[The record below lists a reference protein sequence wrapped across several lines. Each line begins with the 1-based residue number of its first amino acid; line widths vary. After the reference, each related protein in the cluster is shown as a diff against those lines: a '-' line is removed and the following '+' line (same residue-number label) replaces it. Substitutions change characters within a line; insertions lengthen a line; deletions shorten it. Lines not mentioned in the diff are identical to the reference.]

1 MTSGNI
7 HADCQVGTHDK
18 KIVQVAVAVIKY
30 EQDDKAEYL
39 LAMRHAHQHQ
49 GGKLEFVGG
58 KIEPKETAKTAL
70 IREVSEE
77 LGLDISQ
84 NTITK
89 MGIISH
95 DYVDKSVCL
104 HIHQVLLNEVQYLDF
119 KGKTVGLDGQAI
131 GFYDLAFILSQPER
145 FPAANAPI
153 LTWLALPKQIVIS
166 HELGFF
172 TNKTDWL
179 DCYKNLPA
187 GSTLLLRTKTDA
199 KTNAELMYR
208 LQSDEQK
215 VQFIVACQDMT
226 AWSKS
231 VLAVRLTQ
239 HELMTLDL
247 ANLTLPNVPVI
258 VSCHDEMSIALA
270 NDLAKVHPVMAIML
284 SPVLPTLT
292 HPDAPNLGWQRFFE
306 LSKLSCVPVIAL
318 GGLSAADLPMALKH
332 GAVAVAGIRAF
343 V

>member
-1 MTSGNI
+1 MINGNI
-7 HADCQVGTHDK
+7 HADCQVDTHDK

-95 DYVDKSVCL
+95 DYADKSVCL

-153 LTWLALPKQIVIS
+153 LTWLALPKQLVIS
-166 HELGFF
+166 HELAFF
-172 TNKTDWL
+172 NEQADWL
-179 DCYKNLPA
+179 DCYKKLPT
-187 GSTLLLRTKTDA
+187 GSTLLMRTLADA
-199 KTNAELMYR
+199 KTNVELMKR
-208 LQSDEQK
+208 LSDGRD
-215 VQFIVACQDMT
+215 VQFVVSCQEVAV
-226 AWSKS
+226 WSES

-239 HELMTLDL
+239 KELMTLDL
-247 ANLTLPNVPVI
+247 ARLSLPEYPVI
-258 VSCHDEMSIALA
+258 ASCHDEASILKA
-270 NDLAKVHPVMAIML
+270 NELAKIHPIMVILL

-292 HPDAPNLGWQRFFE
+292 HPDAPSLGWQRFFE

>member
-1 MTSGNI
+1 MTNGNI

-39 LAMRHAHQHQ
+39 LATRHTHQHQ

-84 NTITK
+84 NPITK
-89 MGIISH
+89 MGRIYH
-95 DYVDKSVCL
+95 DYAEKSVCL
-104 HIHQVLLNEVQYLDF
+104 HIYQVLLNDVQYLDF
-119 KGKTVGLDGQAI
+119 KDKTVGLDGQAI
-131 GFYDLAFILSQPER
+131 GFYDLAFILSQSEN

-172 TNKTDWL
+172 TNQTDWL
-179 DCYKNLPA
+179 DCYKKLPA
-187 GSTLLLRTKTDA
+187 GSTLLMRTLADVKI
-199 KTNAELMYR
+199 NAGLMEQ
-208 LQSDEQK
+208 LSDGCN
-215 VQFIVACQDMT
+215 VQFVVSCQDAA

-247 ANLTLPNVPVI
+247 ANLNLPNVPVI

-292 HPDAPNLGWQRFFE
+292 HPDAPSLGWQRFFE